1 MRVTGS
7 YIPFR
12 ATKAERL
19 AAADPRLSLEGRY
32 PAKGSHAFAVESAAN
47 TLVKQGYFIAGG
59 RSPAHPGGEAIG
71 CRPRPIALRTL

>member
-32 PAKGSHAFAVESAAN
+32 PAKDSQALAVESAAN
-47 TLVKQGYFIAGG
+47 ALVKQDYLLPEDAARLILA
-59 RSPAHPGGEAIG
+59 AKQ
-71 CRPRPIALRTL
+71 